1 MLGEQRV
8 QKNAGDQSERFAR
21 AARRQGRI
29 QVPDR
34 DETVNVDLAGAVAG
48 NAGDQEPDV
57 EEFPFG
63 MDAELAVAAAGE
75 AGKATGA
82 AEIDQGKTRVP
93 KGPGQHDMRT
103 RRHDPS
109 EELTEGMEKEPTATS
124 ATDAREGVR
133 SKERAASRGVRS
145 SPE

>member
-8 QKNAGDQSERFAR
+8 QKNVGGQGEGSAR
-21 AARRQGRI
+21 AAHRQGRI

-34 DETVNVDLAGAVAG
+34 DATVRVDLAGAVAG

-57 EEFPFG
+57 EEFAFG
-63 MDAELAVAAAGE
+63 MDAELAVAGAGE
-75 AGKATGA
+75 AGKAADA
-82 AEIDQGKTRVP
+82 AEIEQGKTRVP
-93 KGPGQHDMRT
+93 KGPGQQDMRT

-133 SKERAASRGVRS
+133 SKGQAASRGVRS